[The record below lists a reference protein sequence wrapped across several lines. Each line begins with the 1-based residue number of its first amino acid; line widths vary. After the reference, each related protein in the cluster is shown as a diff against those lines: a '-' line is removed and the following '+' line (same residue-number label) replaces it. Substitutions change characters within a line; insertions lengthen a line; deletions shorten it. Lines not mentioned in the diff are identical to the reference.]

1 MKPSEIILQDKY
13 AQEDGAPAFLR
24 KISALIKS
32 KDGILLQKN
41 DTVMLIIRLGDS
53 AVEIHVYT
61 VDEPSKVVD
70 SMRYFVKK
78 LLNSDIEKAYFVQPR
93 SGDNMAKML
102 KMFGLNLEKSDRPNY
117 AYMITR

>member
-13 AQEDGAPAFLR
+13 AQEDGAPAILR
-24 KISALIKS
+24 KISALVKS

-78 LLNSDIEKAYFVQPR
+78 LLDSDIEKAYFVQPR